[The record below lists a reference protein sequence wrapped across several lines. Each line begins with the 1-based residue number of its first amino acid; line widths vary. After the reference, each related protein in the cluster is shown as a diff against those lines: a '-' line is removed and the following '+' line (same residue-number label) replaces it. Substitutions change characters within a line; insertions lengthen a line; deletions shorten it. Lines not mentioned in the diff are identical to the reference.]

1 MNFLENVPD
10 PKSKH
15 GTSLPYA
22 CEARI
27 RMFDQHYPEHMYGK
41 ACSLKDRVR
50 NASVPE
56 PSPMMRCEPGA
67 AG

>member
-1 MNFLENVPD
+1 MDFLENVPD

-41 ACSLKDRVR
+41 ACSLKDKVR
-50 NASVPE
+50 NGIGS
-56 PSPMMRCEPGA
+56 
-67 AG
+67 